1 MIIGLEIFRPRRDD
15 VVIESGREEVEELE
29 AADDADAHAEPEET
43 PDVGDEVD
51 GGVDL
56 VPLRLQEVQTVEVDV
71 RHGDVLPDVGVV
83 QEFWVGL
90 CKFRGQNVSKL
101 L

>member
-56 VPLRLQEVQTVEVDV
+56 VPLRLQEVQAVEVDV

-83 QEFWVGL
+83 QVFRMGL
-90 CKFRGQNVSKL
+90 CNFRG
-101 L
+101 